1 MSKVALVALSKDN
14 WQEVAR
20 LEVLPHQKDFV
31 ANNLW
36 TIAESQ
42 FYPWTFRKVILAH
55 GKIVG
60 FAVYG
65 VMPDDDQMWLHRF
78 MVAGTEQRSGIGKA
92 ALRLL
97 IEEWKQIPGLT
108 IVKLSY
114 EPGNDGAEHLYVSE
128 GFVPGEIAEWGER
141 IATLDLTT
149 REFAESGSM
158 HVCGRA

>member
-1 MSKVALVALSKDN
+1 MSKVALVELTKDN

-42 FYPWTFRKVILAH
+42 FYPWTSRRVILAH
-55 GKIVG
+55 GQIVG

-65 VMPDDDQMWLHRF
+65 TMPDDDQLWLHRF
-78 MVAGTEQRSGIGKA
+78 MVAGTEQGAGVGRA

-97 IEEWKQIPGLT
+97 IEEWKQIPELR

-114 EPGNDGAEHLYVSE
+114 EPDNEVAERLYVSE
-128 GFVPGEIAEWGER
+128 GFVPGEMADWGER

-149 REFAESGSM
+149 R
-158 HVCGRA
+158 